1 MTVRDQVGSSGR
13 TFALSIAFIG
23 AFALGFASA
32 AKGESEAKPP
42 PTDDV
47 AAPPP
52 AEGAGAPPLPP
63 VATEAKP
70 PPSDVYASEA
80 PAEEEAPPPPPEFD
94 WTDIDAWVGPLAEG
108 GVKLNFRARY
118 SNADFAGLKR
128 SNAGTIRTRVGYGSK
143 PIFGLSGFVEM
154 ENIVAVDRDAYFDAI
169 APNERG
175 RSVIADVEDTEVNQ
189 VYGKFQKKEWLGLTA
204 IVGRQRIK
212 LDDDRWIGNV
222 GWRQNEQTF
231 DAGRIQTTL
240 GLDGLLLEYIYLDD
254 VRRLFGDEGLPGAG
268 TRDFESNSHL
278 ARAEYTVAPWLK
290 IVGFTYILDIRTAP
304 IFSTNTFGGRITG
317 NIPIN
322 EDWSVAYQ
330 GSYAFQTDGGTSG
343 GTNALNFGAHYVY
356 GEIAPR
362 FGPLGA
368 IGIGYELLGSDNG
381 TARVTTPLST
391 AHKFNGFADVFLNN
405 GGPNGLQDVY
415 AFIAPNLPF
424 GFKGKVIFHQFY
436 SHHRTRDLGHEVN
449 AVVTRK
455 LGKYITLLGKYG
467 YFHQHRR
474 APGLANRVRWTAEL
488 NFQF

>member
-1 MTVRDQVGSSGR
+1 MSVQDRIGSSRRFLAYG
-13 TFALSIAFIG
+13 IAFCL
-23 AFALGFASA
+23 AFAIGFNSSAQGEPQASPPA
-32 AKGESEAKPP
+32 AKP
-42 PTDDV
+42 DV
-47 AAPPP
+47 AADPPAAPEAETPPP
-52 AEGAGAPPLPP
+52 
-63 VATEAKP
+63 KP
-70 PPSDVYASEA
+70 EP
-80 PAEEEAPPPPPEFD
+80 D
-94 WTDIDAWVGPLAEG
+94 WTDIDSWVGPLAEG
-108 GVKLNFRARY
+108 GVKFNLRARY
-118 SNADFAGLKR
+118 SHADFAGLKR
-128 SNAGTIRTRVGYGSK
+128 SNVGTVRTRLGYGSK
-143 PIFGLSGFVEM
+143 PLFGLSGFVEM
-154 ENIVAVDRDAYFDAI
+154 ENIVAIDNGAYFDAI
-169 APNERG
+169 APNTRG

-189 VYGKFQKKEWLGLTA
+189 AYVKFQRKDWLGLNA

-222 GWRQNEQTF
+222 GWRQNEQTY

-240 GLDGLLLEYIYLDD
+240 GLEGLLLEYAYLDD
-254 VRRLFGDEGLPGAG
+254 VRRIFGDEGLPGAG

-278 ARAEYTVAPWLK
+278 ARAEFTVASWLK
-290 IVGFTYILDIRTAP
+290 VVGFTYILDIRTAP
-304 IFSTNTFGGRITG
+304 VFSTNTFGGRITG
-317 NIPIN
+317 NVPIN

-343 GTNALNFGAHYVY
+343 GTNPVNFGVHYVY

-381 TARVTTPLST
+381 TARLTTPLST

-405 GGPNGLQDVY
+405 GGVNGLQDVY
-415 AFIAPNLPF
+415 AFIAPNLPW

-455 LGKYITLLGKYG
+455 IGKYITLLGKYG

-488 NFQF
+488 NFAF